1 MASISRNL
9 CYIIWVVLFG
19 LHFNSCSEIDDL
31 DTTQGALRFSITQVS
46 VKTESRATPSELGK
60 PLASRFNLKIQRK
73 GTSLIPYD
81 GQFQESLQIKTG
93 TYHIT
98 ATCGEDVIIGRNAPY
113 YVGTADDVVVEKDVT
128 TPVSIP
134 CSVANSLISVK
145 FGMNEEERA
154 RFDRHYDDFGVIVGV
169 GNYSLE
175 IPKDD
180 TGSSIYFRAG
190 SSPKLYFYGK
200 LKGDNASMISYEL
213 TSNTLPK
220 VFAKAQHA
228 IVTLNLSAT
237 IVTINKVAVEDANM
251 DETIPVSW
259 LPVPTA
265 TAIHQYDEVGDL
277 VGTNVTFSNSY
288 PGMNWKAVVV
298 NANGEEVR
306 SVERSVDGTGELC
319 TEYNDSQ
326 DWPYLPQGNYK
337 AHYYFVNGE
346 TLTKVSDRDFVIGK
360 PEITLTVGG
369 YSSYTKYIDGDIDG
383 ANACDGNSIYD
394 ASVKLH
400 VSKTILSSSR
410 YKYSLYSSLE
420 ETSKNET
427 NGSNT
432 HSYPV
437 LNKLKA
443 RSSAYTLSASAEF
456 DGVTVETYRRFYITG
471 VPFLSAPP
479 TTKNWSSVND
489 VTDENGYALLGE
501 TSWDENQCMIYSV
514 YIPTGT
520 NILLD
525 YKFDTRGGKFIVDI
539 TNTFTISSNDNV
551 WVECTATNETKK
563 NEGTKIINAA
573 TPITEVRCNNVNGAN
588 DSYTKL
594 YRVGMKYV
602 K

>member
-306 SVERSVDGTGELC
+306 SV
-319 TEYNDSQ
+319 
-326 DWPYLPQGNYK
+326 
-337 AHYYFVNGE
+337 
-346 TLTKVSDRDFVIGK
+346 
-360 PEITLTVGG
+360 
-369 YSSYTKYIDGDIDG
+369 
-383 ANACDGNSIYD
+383 
-394 ASVKLH
+394 
-400 VSKTILSSSR
+400 
-410 YKYSLYSSLE
+410 
-420 ETSKNET
+420 
-427 NGSNT
+427 
-432 HSYPV
+432 
-437 LNKLKA
+437 
-443 RSSAYTLSASAEF
+443 
-456 DGVTVETYRRFYITG
+456 
-471 VPFLSAPP
+471 
-479 TTKNWSSVND
+479 
-489 VTDENGYALLGE
+489 
-501 TSWDENQCMIYSV
+501 
-514 YIPTGT
+514 
-520 NILLD
+520 
-525 YKFDTRGGKFIVDI
+525 
-539 TNTFTISSNDNV
+539 
-551 WVECTATNETKK
+551 
-563 NEGTKIINAA
+563 
-573 TPITEVRCNNVNGAN
+573 
-588 DSYTKL
+588 
-594 YRVGMKYV
+594 
-602 K
+602 